1 MFDAFAITLREVA
14 ELILI
19 VGSLAAYL
27 RQAGRGDLI
36 ACIGWG
42 LAVGLGARVGARGGA
57 DRR

>member
-42 LAVGLGARVGARGGA
+42 LAVGLVPA
-57 DRR
+57 